1 MEYHK
6 SKGRYN
12 MKVRYFKKT
21 KNGVLDAIGRAE
33 TEKYAAKLINEGFEE
48 ISKERY
54 IKLIAQH
61 LYISYRIE

>member
-1 MEYHK
+1 
-6 SKGRYN
+6 

-33 TEKYAAKLINEGFEE
+33 TEKYAEKLINEGFEE

-54 IKLIAQH
+54 TELIAQD

>member
-1 MEYHK
+1 
-6 SKGRYN
+6 
-12 MKVRYFKKT
+12 MKTRYFKKT

-33 TEKYAAKLINEGFEE
+33 TEQYAAKLINEGFEE

-54 IKLIAQH
+54 TELIAQD

>member
-1 MEYHK
+1 
-6 SKGRYN
+6 

-21 KNGVLDAIGRAE
+21 KSGVLDAIGRAE
-33 TEKYAAKLINEGFEE
+33 TEKYAEKLISEGFEE

-54 IKLIAQH
+54 IELISQD

>member
-1 MEYHK
+1 
-6 SKGRYN
+6 

-33 TEKYAAKLINEGFEE
+33 TAQYAEKLIKEGFEE

-54 IKLIAQH
+54 IKLIAQD
-61 LYISYRIE
+61 LYISYMIE

>member
-1 MEYHK
+1 
-6 SKGRYN
+6 

-33 TEKYAAKLINEGFEE
+33 TEKYAEKLINEGFEE

-54 IKLIAQH
+54 IKLIAQD

>member
-1 MEYHK
+1 
-6 SKGRYN
+6 

-21 KNGVLDAIGRAE
+21 KSGVLDAIGRAKSE
-33 TEKYAAKLINEGFEE
+33 QYAEKLINEGFEE

-54 IKLIAQH
+54 KELIAQD